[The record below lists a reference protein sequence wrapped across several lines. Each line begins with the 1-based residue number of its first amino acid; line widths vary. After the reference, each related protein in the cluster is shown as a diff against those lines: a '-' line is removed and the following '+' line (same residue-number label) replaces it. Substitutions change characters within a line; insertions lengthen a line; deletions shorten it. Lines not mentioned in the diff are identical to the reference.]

1 MSFRLSLL
9 FSGNAQ
15 MVVNGSYLLPLRL
28 LKIKGGKLAA
38 DIHWKGVSKK
48 SWALA
53 AFLRKWR
60 VFKTYVSAY

>member
-1 MSFRLSLL
+1 
-9 FSGNAQ
+9 